1 VQLSQLAV
9 VRVVRLHI
17 LEFSQSK
24 QRKLLSDALEFSL
37 KGIGKEWLWC
47 VDPIDGT
54 TNFASGLPVS
64 LYSID
69 FFSIIGQT

>member
-1 VQLSQLAV
+1 MMN
-9 VRVVRLHI
+9 
-17 LEFSQSK
+17 SK

-37 KGIGKEWLWC
+37 KGVGKEWLWC

-64 LYSID
+64 PHSID
-69 FFSIIGQT
+69 CFSKFGRT